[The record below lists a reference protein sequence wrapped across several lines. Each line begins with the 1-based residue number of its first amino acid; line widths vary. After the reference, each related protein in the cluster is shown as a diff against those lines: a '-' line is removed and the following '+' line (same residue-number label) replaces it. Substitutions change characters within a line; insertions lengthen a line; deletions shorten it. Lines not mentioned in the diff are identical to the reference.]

1 MKYAKILLGSIF
13 VSTFVFGCNES
24 SDSSEDTAMNDSAEM
39 EMMDNTGDME
49 IEAAPATNNA
59 IAEANVIFT
68 DEVYNN
74 EVAYNFPL
82 ADTISKY
89 STEGRAGSLMS
100 DWMKTYAK
108 DLNANLNQEATVLH
122 FGEGVIVALDKG
134 DMYGVEDF
142 VLNEDAKAALR
153 KLAFNLQQEPDTY
166 VLVAGR
172 TDASGSAE
180 FNDKLAFRRAAIAA
194 NYLKGCG
201 IDESRFFIDSF
212 GEKYPDYQNSSKINR
227 DRNRRVDFLILP
239 SNEMREQA
247 AEAA

>member
-1 MKYAKILLGSIF
+1 MKYAKILIGSIF
-13 VSTFVFGCNES
+13 ISTFAIGCN
-24 SDSSEDTAMNDSAEM
+24 NDSESENTDMEM
-39 EMMDNTGDME
+39 TENMDMMDNTGDME
-49 IEAAPATNNA
+49 IEAATATNNSV
-59 IAEANVIFT
+59 AEDQVIFT

-89 STEGRAGSLMS
+89 STEGKTGSLLS

-142 VLNEDAKAALR
+142 ILNEDAKTALR

-166 VLVAGR
+166 ILVAGR
-172 TDASGSAE
+172 TDASGSAD
-180 FNDKLAFRRAAIAA
+180 FNEKLAFRRAAIAA

-201 IDESRFFIDSF
+201 VDESRFFIDSY

-239 SNEMREQA
+239 SNQMREQA

>member
-1 MKYAKILLGSIF
+1 MKYAKIIIGSIF
-13 VSTFVFGCNES
+13 VSTFVFGCSN
-24 SDSSEDTAMNDSAEM
+24 SSESEKTAMTENM

-49 IEAAPATNNA
+49 VETTLATNNS
-59 IAEANVIFT
+59 IAEDEVIFT

-82 ADTISKY
+82 ADTIAKY
-89 STEGRAGSLMS
+89 STEGRTGSLLS

-142 VLNEDAKAALR
+142 ILNEDAKAALR

-172 TDASGSAE
+172 TDASGSAD
-180 FNDKLAFRRAAIAA
+180 FNEKLAFRRAAIAA

-201 IDESRFFIDSF
+201 IDESRFFIDSY